1 MLCVFDDN
9 VPKKYRIKVRILLY
23 YCTNQIINNSAVP
36 MDFNLRKS
44 DGKKNLHYAYVMIM
58 YLKSTEIGKSIGQLL
73 YLHIV
78 SVCLGINILHTAH
91 LVKYFIERFHVLS
104 FRMHLLECVA
114 TNHSYK
120 PQKRPYF

>member
-1 MLCVFDDN
+1 
-9 VPKKYRIKVRILLY
+9 
-23 YCTNQIINNSAVP
+23 
-36 MDFNLRKS
+36 MDFSLRKS
-44 DGKKNLHYAYVMIM
+44 NGKKNLRYAYVTIM
-58 YLKSTEIGKSIGQLL
+58 YLKSTEIGKNIGQLL

-78 SVCLGINILHTAH
+78 SVCLHTKYFIYAH

-120 PQKRPYF
+120 PQKRQIFSIQIMFEAR